1 MTRILAGLLCVM
13 LAAGTVAA
21 ADFGVTRPPVVGL
34 HAGVLPEC
42 SAPDVLARI
51 VGKFA
56 YQDARLIGSGVAIAA
71 IDGARQKK
79 LAAGGPSLVDV
90 RYCTARALLS
100 NGRTSEVVYII
111 EGPQKGKYSIG
122 YAVESCLPAY
132 DPYLVYGGGC
142 RSIRG

>member
-1 MTRILAGLLCVM
+1 MTRFLAGLVCVM
-13 LAAGTVAA
+13 LAAGTAAA
-21 ADFGVTRPPVVGL
+21 ADFGVPRPPLAGP

-42 SAPDVLARI
+42 SAPDVIARI

-56 YQDARLIGSGVAIAA
+56 YQDARLIGSGVAVAGV
-71 IDGARQKK
+71 DNARQKK

-111 EGPQKGKYSIG
+111 EGPQKGKYSFG

-132 DPYLVYGGGC
+132 DPYRVYGNGC